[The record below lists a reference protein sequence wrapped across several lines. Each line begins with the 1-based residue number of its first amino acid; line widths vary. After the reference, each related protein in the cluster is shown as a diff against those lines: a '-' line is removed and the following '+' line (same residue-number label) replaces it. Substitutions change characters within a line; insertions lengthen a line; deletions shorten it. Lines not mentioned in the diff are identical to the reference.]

1 MVLKICTGD
10 LRGKT
15 LTSTNNA
22 RELRPTQALLI
33 EAIINTCLSYFDFDF
48 GSMRVLDIFSGTG
61 AVGFEFMSNGA
72 GEVSFIERDPKCVKL
87 LKTNIKNLGLDAVA
101 RILSG
106 DVNRAIPKISKKN
119 FEIIFLDPPYKLSQE
134 NLEKIVENLI
144 SANLLAERGLL
155 IIESGSGNWQDGS
168 FGGCLSKLNL
178 VKEKNYGDSSVFF
191 YA

>member
-1 MVLKICTGD
+1 MVLKISTGD

-22 RELRPTQALLI
+22 RELRPTQALLR

-48 GSMRVLDIFSGTG
+48 SSMRVLDIFAGTG

-72 GEVSFIERDPKCVKL
+72 GELSFIERDPKCIKL
-87 LKTNIKNLGLDAVA
+87 LKTNIKNLGLDAMA
-101 RILSG
+101 RVISA
-106 DVNRAIPKISKKN
+106 DVNKAIPIISKKK
-119 FEIIFLDPPYKLSQE
+119 FEIIFLDPPYKLIQE
-134 NLEKIVENLI
+134 NFEKIVENLI

-155 IIESGSGNWQDGS
+155 IIESGSGNWEDRS

-178 VKEKNYGDSSVFF
+178 VKEKNYGDSYVFF